1 MLLSN
6 RTLGV
11 SSLEHFGRLERALAA
26 TGVVGV
32 EAYRQDSRI
41 EWRGEEEGEGSGF
54 YSLEGGLAKDVWD
67 AVEVY
72 TGIAVRVTRGADMW
86 DSSEVSSVFYSRK
99 IFSVLA
105 HSTVT

>member
-32 EAYRQDSRI
+32 EAYSQPPPPAG
-41 EWRGEEEGEGSGF
+41 RGAAQGAGSGF
-54 YSLEGGLAKDVWD
+54 YSLDGGLAKDVWD

>member
-32 EAYRQDSRI
+32 EAYRQDSLI
-41 EWRGEEEGEGSGF
+41 EWKGDEGDEGSGF
-54 YSLEGGLAKDVWD
+54 YSLEGGLANDVWD
-67 AVEVY
+67 AVQVY

-86 DSSEVSSVFYSRK
+86 DSSEVQFFYYN
-99 IFSVLA
+99 FWCPYLE
-105 HSTVT
+105 T